1 MQNSCDYSLRIVH
14 IESEGI
20 SEVKM
25 KIFAIKLM
33 VILAL
38 IFPAAKAWTVN
49 IPTPQSSCPLA
60 NPLSLNVCVDLLGL
74 VHVVLG
80 NPSTV
85 ECCDIINGLG
95 IDATVCLCT
104 AIHLKVLGLNV
115 DIPLALKLLVTCG
128 RELPN
133 GLTC

>member
-1 MQNSCDYSLRIVH
+1 
-14 IESEGI
+14 
-20 SEVKM
+20 
-25 KIFAIKLM
+25 M
-33 VILAL
+33 VILGVAL
-38 IFPAAKAWTVN
+38 LFPAAKAWN
-49 IPTPQSSCPLA
+49 INFPTPQSSCPLA
-60 NPLSLNVCVDLLGL
+60 NPVSLNVCVDLLGL

-80 NPSTV
+80 NPNTA

-95 IDATVCLCT
+95 VDATVCLCT

-128 RELPN
+128 QHLPN

>member
-1 MQNSCDYSLRIVH
+1 M
-14 IESEGI
+14 
-20 SEVKM
+20 KM
-25 KIFAIKLM
+25 KIFALK
-33 VILAL
+33 VIVIMAVL
-38 IFPAAKAWTVN
+38 IFQGAKAWN
-49 IPTPQSSCPLA
+49 ITFPTPQSSCPLA

-74 VHVVLG
+74 VHVVFG
-80 NPSTV
+80 NPNTV

-115 DIPLALKLLVTCG
+115 DIPLVLKLLVTCG
-128 RELPN
+128 QELPN